1 MNYSK
6 PRGGYYANIQLLI
19 IVNLEGDI
27 IMNYSK
33 PRRGYY
39 YEL

>member
-6 PRGGYYANIQLLI
+6 PRGGYYSNIQLWI

-27 IMNYSK
+27 IMNKVPQLNLYLF
-33 PRRGYY
+33 G
-39 YEL
+39 